1 MRAASRPAAPAR
13 SSAPRRVLI
22 VDDHPI
28 VRHGIRRMIEL
39 ETDLAVCGEAQTEK
53 EARDAIR
60 ELHPDVVIV
69 DISLGHGDGLELVR
83 DVHAQQPHLPMLV
96 LSMHDELIYAE
107 RLLAAGASGY
117 IMKQAASDQLIIAL
131 RQVLDGETYLSES
144 LASALRLARETG
156 TSSLAAAADPL
167 HRLSNR
173 ELQVLGFIG
182 RGLSSREAA
191 DALGLSIKT
200 VESHRQSL
208 KRKLN
213 LATNGQLLQFA
224 INWFARRGLKAEG

>member
-1 MRAASRPAAPAR
+1 MKAVQRPASPTRAP
-13 SSAPRRVLI
+13 SAPSRVLI

-28 VRHGIRRMIEL
+28 VRQGLRRMIEL
-39 ETDLAVCGEAQTEK
+39 EGDLAVCGEAQTEK

-60 ELHPDVVIV
+60 ELDPDVVIV
-69 DISLGHGDGLELVR
+69 DISLEQGDGLELVR
-83 DVHAQQPHLPMLV
+83 DVHAQRPDLPMLV

-117 IMKQAASDQLIIAL
+117 IMKQAASEQLITAL
-131 RQVLDGETYLSES
+131 RQVLGGDTYLSES
-144 LASALRLARETG
+144 LAGALQAARERG
-156 TSSLAAAADPL
+156 ATSAAAAADPL

-173 ELQVLGFIG
+173 ELQVLSLIG

-191 DALGLSIKT
+191 DTLGLSIKT

-213 LATNGQLLQFA
+213 LATNVQLLQFA
-224 INWFARRGLKAEG
+224 INWFTQKSG